1 MGMRFIVDFY
11 RYVILAGIALM
22 IVGLIYG
29 TLVLATQRS
38 EISQFSAPMLFI
50 GVLVIGLVVMS
61 LGMTATFI
69 SVHDRHAEIVDELR
83 ALRADLERRA

>member
-1 MGMRFIVDFY
+1 MRFIVDFY

-22 IVGLIYG
+22 IIGLIYG
-29 TLVLATQRS
+29 TLRIATDHSELSNLSGSVLA
-38 EISQFSAPMLFI
+38 L
-50 GVLVIGLVVMS
+50 GVLAIGLIVMS

-83 ALRADLERRA
+83 AMRTEMERRG

>member
-1 MGMRFIVDFY
+1 MRFIVDFY

-22 IVGLIYG
+22 IIAVVFLGLEIAAQDSPLAEYSWTFVAVG
-29 TLVLATQRS
+29 A
-38 EISQFSAPMLFI
+38 
-50 GVLVIGLVVMS
+50 LVIAIYVMT

-83 ALRADLERRA
+83 ALREHMESRG